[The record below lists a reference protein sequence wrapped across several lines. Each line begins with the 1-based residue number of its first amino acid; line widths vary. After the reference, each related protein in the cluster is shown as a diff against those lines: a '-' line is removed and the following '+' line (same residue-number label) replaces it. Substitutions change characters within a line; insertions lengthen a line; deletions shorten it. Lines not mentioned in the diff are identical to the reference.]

1 MYSSKAAEQVLK
13 DLFNASKIGQI
24 MEDYSVKQR
33 VIYGRKLIL
42 ETE

>member
-13 DLFNASKIGQI
+13 DSKIGQI